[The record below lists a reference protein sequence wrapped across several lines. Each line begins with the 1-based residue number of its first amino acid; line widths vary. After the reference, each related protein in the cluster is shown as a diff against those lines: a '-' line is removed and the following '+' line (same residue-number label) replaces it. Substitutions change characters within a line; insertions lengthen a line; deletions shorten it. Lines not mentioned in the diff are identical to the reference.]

1 MEALII
7 KETIA
12 TPRIEFD
19 VAKNIFELQGCSRPE
34 DVRDFYAP
42 VIKWLSDCKNLID
55 ENLKAR
61 HKDDPMVF
69 KFKFDYFNSSSAKF
83 ILDILVIINQMHTQG
98 LKMRIDWYFD
108 ENDDDMKEVGE
119 ELSEVV
125 DFQFEYKVTN
135 KDSKGF
141 N

>member
-1 MEALII
+1 
-7 KETIA
+7 
-12 TPRIEFD
+12 
-19 VAKNIFELQGCSRPE
+19 
-34 DVRDFYAP
+34 
-42 VIKWLSDCKNLID
+42 
-55 ENLKAR
+55 
-61 HKDDPMVF
+61 MVF

>member
-1 MEALII
+1 MEPLLI

-12 TPRIEFD
+12 TPKIIFD
-19 VAKNIFELQGCSRPE
+19 IKNNDFELKGCSRPE
-34 DVRDFYAP
+34 DVRDFYVP
-42 VIKWLSDCKNLID
+42 VIDWLQEFKSGINDELISIYST
-55 ENLKAR
+55 EN
-61 HKDDPMVF
+61 PVIF

-83 ILDILVIINQMHTQG
+83 ILDILVLINDIHNTG
-98 LKMRIDWYFD
+98 LKLRIDWFHD

-125 DFQFEYKVTN
+125 ELPFEYVVVA
-135 KDSKGF
+135 KGSTF

>member
-1 MEALII
+1 MEALLI

-12 TPRIEFD
+12 TPKIIFD
-19 VAKNIFELQGCSRPE
+19 VEQNNFELKGCSRPE
-34 DVRDFYAP
+34 DVRDFYVP
-42 VIKWLSDCKNLID
+42 VIEWLQNFKSNVNDDFKTKFST
-55 ENLKAR
+55 EN
-61 HKDDPMVF
+61 PVVF

-83 ILDILVIINQMHTQG
+83 ILDILVLINDIHKTG
-98 LKMRIDWYFD
+98 LSLRIDWYHD

-125 DFQFEYKVTN
+125 DLPFEYIVVT
-135 KDSKGF
+135 KGSSF